1 MESLLE
7 HVQCH
12 SCIIILTTTCVLNLT
27 YQQHVYMQAQPMM
40 NQTTPETGEVEEV
53 EHATIDSSREQ
64 LLPGHDQV
72 LWWCAVTIRS

>member
-1 MESLLE
+1 M
-7 HVQCH
+7 
-12 SCIIILTTTCVLNLT
+12 I
-27 YQQHVYMQAQPMM
+27 

-53 EHATIDSSREQ
+53 ELATIDSSREQ